1 MVTEEQIR
9 KQLEEL
15 RSDRTKFVEDA
26 NRQLASIN
34 GAITVLEQLL
44 KPVEPQE
51 HTSDPPANPE

>member
-34 GAITVLEQLL
+34 GAITALEQLL